1 VTHNA
6 KSAWTNASV
15 LRFAGDADPVAAVVD
30 RARQVVLHAL
40 DEGWAGPPFD
50 PLALAELLKL
60 EVTPREDVRDART
73 LAAPNGRLRVEY
85 NPNRSRG
92 RVRYSIAHEIA
103 HTLFE
108 DCADRVRHRGHHGE
122 TESDGWQLEA
132 LCNIA
137 ASELLM
143 PMGSL
148 PKAETLELDA
158 LLQWRAKYD
167 VSAEALFLRMVQV
180 TSAAYAAFC
189 ASPTARAGTYRV
201 DYVIGSPA
209 WSGPATRGANV
220 PAGSVVHDCT
230 AIGFTAK
237 ADETWGSERLHVECV
252 GLPPYPGA
260 QLPRVLCLA
269 RPTKRGSSVSPT
281 LTFLRG
287 DATRPRGPG
296 EKIVVQV
303 VNDATPNWGGKG
315 FSMAVLRRWPQL
327 QDEFRS
333 WANSTPR
340 SLSLGRM
347 HVTQAEPDTQ
357 VASLVA
363 QRGYGPSA
371 SPRIRY
377 GALKSAL
384 EQLAKIAVETRAAV
398 HMPRIGCGQ
407 AGGSWDVVEELLTMT
422 LGAARI
428 PICVYDPPGTEPPV
442 PPQQSLKWTP
452 N

>member
-1 VTHNA
+1 VTH
-6 KSAWTNASV
+6 SARSTWTNRSV
-15 LRFAGDADPVAAVVD
+15 LRFAGSADPVTAIVD
-30 RARQVVLHAL
+30 RARQVVLGAL
-40 DEGWAGPPFD
+40 DDGWAGPPFD

-73 LAAPNGRLRVEY
+73 LATPNGRLRIEY

-92 RVRYSIAHEIA
+92 RVRYSLAHEIA

-108 DCADRVRHRGHHGE
+108 DCAERVRHRGNHGE
-122 TESDGWQLEA
+122 AESDGWQLEA

-148 PKAETLELDA
+148 SKTSCLELDP
-158 LLQWRAKYD
+158 LLKLRAKYD

-180 TSAAYAAFC
+180 TGAPYAVLC
-189 ASPTARAGTYRV
+189 ASPTPRTGTYRV

-209 WSGPATRGANV
+209 WRGPATRGVNV
-220 PAGSVVHDCT
+220 PQGSVVHECT

-237 ADETWGSERLHVECV
+237 GDEMWGAERLHLECV

-260 QLPRVLCLA
+260 QLPRVLGLA
-269 RPTKRGSSVSPT
+269 RPTKRASSPSPT
-281 LTFLRG
+281 LTFLQG
-287 DATRPRGPG
+287 DATRPRGTG

-303 VNDATPNWGGKG
+303 VNDSTPNWGGRG
-315 FSMAVLRRWPQL
+315 FSMAVLRRWPQV
-327 QDEFRS
+327 QAEFRA
-333 WANSTPR
+333 WATSEPR
-340 SLSLGRM
+340 SLSLGQL
-347 HVTQAEPDTQ
+347 HVTQAEPATR

-363 QRGYGPSA
+363 QRGYGPST

-377 GALKSAL
+377 GALKETL
-384 EQLAKIAVETRAAV
+384 EQLAKVAVDARAVV

-407 AGGSWDVVEELLTMT
+407 AGGSWEVVEELLTMT
-422 LGAARI
+422 LTAARV
-428 PICVYDPPGTEPPV
+428 PVCVYDPPGVEPPT
-442 PPQQSLKWTP
+442 PPQQSLRWTP